1 MKEIKKKLGMLL
13 FGTLLCLFAVPVMA
27 NGDVT
32 EKKEITTPAQSVEH
46 SLAAQADGVS
56 ANQTVKVQE
65 YYDFTNMVR
74 MASEPYY
81 LTEVLPKQN
90 SVVTKGDRLF
100 VKFYAR
106 DTWENYYTKPLV
118 SIFNSK
124 DEVVYLNQNQ
134 ETVSTSGQDTYSGYL
149 SWNTRTAAPGR
160 YVVYIVNAPCYSNGQ
175 LLDNWDE
182 FDCPYIKTDFTL
194 KAAAQAQAHT
204 HAYGAWKTVKA
215 PTVFATGKK
224 ESKCK
229 YCNAKRTKTIAKLK
243 PTIKLSATKKVIARK
258 KSYTLKITKLAKG
271 DSVKYVKIDKKNI
284 ATVTKFRTNQYKITG
299 KKKGSAV
306 VTVVL
311 KSGKKATCK
320 ITVK

>member
-32 EKKEITTPAQSVEH
+32 EKKEITTPAQSIEH
-46 SLAAQADGVS
+46 SLAAQADGAS
-56 ANQTVKVQE
+56 ANQTAKVQE

-81 LTEVLPKQN
+81 LTEVLPKPN

-106 DTWENYYTKPLV
+106 DTWKSYYTKPLV
-118 SIFNSK
+118 GIFNSK
-124 DEVVYLNQNQ
+124 DELVYLNQNQ
-134 ETVSTSGQDTYSGYL
+134 DTVSTSGQDTYSGYL
-149 SWNTRTAAPGR
+149 SWNTKTAAPGR

-175 LLDNWDE
+175 LVDNWDE

-194 KAAAQAQAHT
+194 KAAAQAHT

-229 YCNAKRTKTIAKLK
+229 YCNAK
-243 PTIKLSATKKVIARK
+243 
-258 KSYTLKITKLAKG
+258 ITKLAKG
-271 DSVKYVKIDKKNI
+271 DSVKYVKINKKNI
-284 ATVTKFRTNQYKITG
+284 ATVTKSRTNQYKITG